1 MGHNPREITLLVHYQ
16 NLIIPYFQGAVN
28 QGVPAVGEDS
38 VHLDGGL
45 VQHLL
50 ELLQRVASDA
60 DIPFRRHVSDVLQC
74 PEWIVQYLEK
84 VLTSIL

>member
-1 MGHNPREITLLVHYQ
+1 MAHNPREITLLVHYQ

-45 VQHLL
+45 IQHLL

-60 DIPFRRHVSDVLQC
+60 DIPWTRHVSDV
-74 PEWIVQYLEK
+74 
-84 VLTSIL
+84 

>member
-1 MGHNPREITLLVHYQ
+1 MIS
-16 NLIIPYFQGAVN
+16 YFQGAVN

-60 DIPFRRHVSDVLQC
+60 DIPFRRHVSDV
-74 PEWIVQYLEK
+74 
-84 VLTSIL
+84 

>member
-1 MGHNPREITLLVHYQ
+1 MAHNPREITLLVHYQ

-28 QGVPAVGEDS
+28 QSVPAVGEDS

-60 DIPFRRHVSDVLQC
+60 DIPFRRHVSDV
-74 PEWIVQYLEK
+74 
-84 VLTSIL
+84 

>member
-1 MGHNPREITLLVHYQ
+1 MGRNPSERPRPWCYVTFLLQSHV
-16 NLIIPYFQGAVN
+16 NNPYLQGAVN

-60 DIPFRRHVSDVLQC
+60 DIPYRRHVSDV
-74 PEWIVQYLEK
+74 
-84 VLTSIL
+84 

>member
-1 MGHNPREITLLVHYQ
+1 MAHNPREITLLVHYQ

-28 QGVPAVGEDS
+28 QCVPAVGEDS

-60 DIPFRRHVSDVLQC
+60 DIPWTRQVTNV
-74 PEWIVQYLEK
+74 PI
-84 VLTSIL
+84 

>member
-1 MGHNPREITLLVHYQ
+1 MLHCNCK
-16 NLIIPYFQGAVN
+16 IPYFQGAVN

-50 ELLQRVASDA
+50 ELLQRVARDA
-60 DIPFRRHVSDVLQC
+60 DIPFCRHVSDVL
-74 PEWIVQYLEK
+74 
-84 VLTSIL
+84 VLQ

>member
-16 NLIIPYFQGAVN
+16 NLIIPYLQGAVN

-50 ELLQRVASDA
+50 ELLQRVARDA
-60 DIPFRRHVSDVLQC
+60 DIPYRRHVSDVL
-74 PEWIVQYLEK
+74 
-84 VLTSIL
+84 